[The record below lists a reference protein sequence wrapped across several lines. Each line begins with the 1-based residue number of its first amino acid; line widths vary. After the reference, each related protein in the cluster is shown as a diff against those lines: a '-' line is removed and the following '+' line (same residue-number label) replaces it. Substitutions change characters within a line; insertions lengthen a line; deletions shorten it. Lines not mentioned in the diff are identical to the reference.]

1 MAHEMAH
8 RLCIARDDETNFSA
22 FLACAE
28 NESVEYQY
36 SGYFMAYR
44 FCIAALRSVDAG
56 AAEKIAAGCSAEL
69 AADIEGYDRYFDENR
84 DEQMTMLVTE
94 VTDTYTEATADAE
107 VRYSSVCD
115 YLVNWH
121 IDQYVEE
128 EIVEEKFDPF
138 DESQVDLSG
147 LGNYK
152 TQEEPAE

>member
-1 MAHEMAH
+1 MKKLGFGLMRLPTQEIDGEKKIDIEQLKEMV
-8 RLCIARDDETNFSA
+8 DT
-22 FLACAE
+22 FLAR
-28 NESVEYQY
+28 
-36 SGYFMAYR
+36 GFT
-44 FCIAALRSVDAG
+44 
-56 AAEKIAAGCSAEL
+56 
-69 AADIEGYDRYFDENR
+69 YFDTAWMYCNFQSECATR
-84 DEQMTMLVTE
+84 EALVE
-94 VTDTYTEATADAE
+94 RHPRDTYTEATADAE

>member
-1 MAHEMAH
+1 
-8 RLCIARDDETNFSA
+8 
-22 FLACAE
+22 
-28 NESVEYQY
+28 
-36 SGYFMAYR
+36 
-44 FCIAALRSVDAG
+44 
-56 AAEKIAAGCSAEL
+56 
-69 AADIEGYDRYFDENR
+69 
-84 DEQMTMLVTE
+84 MTMLVTE
-94 VTDTYTEATADAE
+94 VTDTYEEATADAE